1 MRIVQIGPYPLSEDC
16 IRGGVEASVYGLT
29 QELGQSNEV
38 HVFDFP
44 RIDGSDEIESDGN
57 IVVHRFRNKG
67 SRQMSMLS
75 QAKRI
80 VDEIAYL
87 KPDVCHIHG
96 TGLYSCVMY
105 RALKQRCL
113 QAIVTVHGLV
123 MVEKLNALKK
133 HFRLKQLTQLL
144 YQGWSEIRL
153 LAQLPVVIVDT
164 EYVKQK
170 VDRYPIHNK
179 PRMHVIPQGVNE
191 EFFSIRCSNKTRTLL
206 SIGAIGERK
215 GHLLTLKAYE
225 LISRQ
230 GVEANLVIAGAIAN
244 NDYLKQ
250 LQRAIEDSEFKNRIT
265 LLLNVPNETLKRL
278 YENAHLFVLH
288 TQEESQ
294 GIVYGEAMATGLPV
308 VTTRVGG
315 TPYVVIHNETGLL
328 SEYGDVESFANNMKE
343 LLLDTSK
350 WQSMSSCAS
359 SIAHKYHWR
368 VIGNKVIDL
377 YQFILNSTDNK

>member
-1 MRIVQIGPYPLSEDC
+1 MRIVHIGPYPLSEDC

-29 QELGQSNEV
+29 QELGQSNEI

-44 RIDGSDEIESDGN
+44 RINGWDGIESNGN
-57 IVVHRFRNKG
+57 NLVHRFQNKG
-67 SRQMSMLS
+67 KRQMSMLS

-113 QAIVTVHGLV
+113 QTIVTVHGLV

-133 HFRLKQLTQLL
+133 HFRFKQLAQLL

-153 LAQLPVVIVDT
+153 LAQLPVIIVDT

-225 LISRQ
+225 LICRQ
-230 GVEANLVIAGAIAN
+230 GIEANLVIAGAIAN

-294 GIVYGEAMATGLPV
+294 GIVYGEAMATGLPI

-315 TPYVVIHNETGLL
+315 VPYVVHDGVTGLL
-328 SEYGDVESFANNMKE
+328 SKYGDVNAFAQNIQSLLNNDSRWSTMSE
-343 LLLDTSK
+343 VSR
-350 WQSMSSCAS
+350 SMACD
-359 SIAHKYHWR
+359 YHWA
-368 VIGNKVIDL
+368 VIGKKVLELYSDL
-377 YQFILNSTDNK
+377 CYSN